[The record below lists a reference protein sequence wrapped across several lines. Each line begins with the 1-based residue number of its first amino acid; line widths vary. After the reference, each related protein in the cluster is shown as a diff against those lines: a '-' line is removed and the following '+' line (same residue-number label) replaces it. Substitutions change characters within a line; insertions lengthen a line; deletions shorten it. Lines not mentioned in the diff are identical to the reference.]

1 MVKRKGKTVMGLM
14 GTTIVAVR
22 RDGKCA
28 VAGDGQVTL
37 GEKTVMKGTARKVR
51 RIYGGKVVIGFAG
64 SVSDAFALTE
74 RFEDKLT
81 QYSGNLPRAAVELAQ
96 DWQMNKTA
104 KLEAMLLC
112 ADRDNLLLVSGTGE
126 VIEPDDGVLAIGSGG
141 NFALAA
147 ARALYQN
154 TDLSAHEIAEKA
166 LKVASEICIFTNGN
180 IIVETV

>member
-1 MVKRKGKTVMGLM
+1 MNCENEIRSPFR
-14 GTTIVAVR
+14 GTTICAVR
-22 RDGKCA
+22 RDGEIA
-28 VAGDGQVTL
+28 LAGDGQVTL

-147 ARALYQN
+147 ARALMQN
-154 TDLSAHEIAEKA
+154 TDLPAHEIAEKA
-166 LKVASEICIFTNGN
+166 LKVASEICVFTNGN